1 MLKKCKYCNR
11 EFFGKT
17 HYCSDICEVKDHTP
31 KIIINKKEMI
41 VPENIGLV
49 EKATEETKKPGLI
62 NLENQQILSKESKQ
76 IL

>member
-17 HYCSDICEVKDHTP
+17 YYCSDICEVKDHTP
-31 KIIINKKEMI
+31 KIIINKKEII
-41 VPENIGLV
+41 VPENIVLV
-49 EKATEETKKPGLI
+49 EKVTEEAKVTSPV
-62 NLENQQILSKESKQ
+62 NPENQQILSKESKQ